1 MKKGFKVTIY
11 IAAALLVAAIV
22 MYYVRRNNGDDGGSD
37 GSEKQPSLERET
49 IEKLMYEPAYM
60 N

>member
-22 MYYVRRNNGDDGGSD
+22 MYYVRRNNGDDGG

>member
-22 MYYVRRNNGDDGGSD
+22 MYYVRRNNGDDSGGGS
-37 GSEKQPSLERET
+37 SEKQPSLEQKT

>member
-22 MYYVRRNNGDDGGSD
+22 MYYVRRNNGDDGGG

>member
-22 MYYVRRNNGDDGGSD
+22 MYYVRRNNGDGGG